1 MRLSTP
7 VKQSPHTRAEGPDPA
22 RRGRRARR
30 GRSGSGRLSD
40 HGSDRYDRC
49 SADIERR
56 VALRGAD
63 MGYDVSDDK
72 DAYTAVR
79 AETHDQATRS
89 RNVLPAFAGSVLH
102 HHRRIA
108 ELHL

>member
-1 MRLSTP
+1 
-7 VKQSPHTRAEGPDPA
+7 
-22 RRGRRARR
+22 
-30 GRSGSGRLSD
+30 
-40 HGSDRYDRC
+40 
-49 SADIERR
+49 
-56 VALRGAD
+56 

-102 HHRRIA
+102 RHRRIA
-108 ELHL
+108 ELHLQGGQCLAVAGARMP